1 MAYLYSSDAYSPQE
15 IARRV
20 EQTGV
25 VKAAMPPF
33 KTFMLGVL
41 AGGFI
46 GLGGLFATFIAA
58 DPSFGPMTGRLLA
71 GLFFASGYIMA
82 ILAGAEVFTSNNL
95 LAMAWASG
103 KITLSRLLG
112 NWSLVLAA
120 NAVGALG
127 LIALFLLSG
136 LHSSLDGAVGRTA
149 WLVGAQKMDLT
160 FIETFARAVLGN
172 LFVCV
177 AVWISLGGRSMTDKV
192 IGVLLPLS
200 ALAALSLEH
209 VVASLYYVPRAAL
222 LFWLNPEYLPAGAAA
237 LSPLGVGAHFGAVI
251 AGNIVGGSLMVAAV
265 YYVIYRR
272 GAEDVP
278 LTHEGQAPR
287 DSLVLPGVPY
297 PGPAHRIAPSPA
309 RAAAGGSVAEPV
321 GAAAP
326 GAPEPATAG
335 QAAGTERPGPRVF

>member
-1 MAYLYSSDAYSPQE
+1 MAYLYTSDAYSPQE

-20 EQTGV
+20 EATGV

-58 DPSFGPMTGRLLA
+58 DSGLGQMPARLLA

-95 LAMAWASG
+95 LAMAWASR
-103 KITLSRLLG
+103 KISLARLLL
-112 NWSLVLAA
+112 NWGVVLFA

-127 LIALFLLSG
+127 LITLFLLSG
-136 LHSSLDGAVGRTA
+136 LHGALDGWVGRTA
-149 WLVGAQKMDLT
+149 WTIGAFKLELS
-160 FIETFARAVLGN
+160 FVETFARAVLGN

-177 AVWISLGGRSMTDKV
+177 AVWISLGGRSMADKV
-192 IGVLLPLS
+192 LGVLLPLS

-222 LFWLNPEYLPAGAAA
+222 IYWFYPEYLPTDAAA
-237 LSPLGVGAHFGAVI
+237 LSLLGAARHFVAVI

-272 GAEDVP
+272 GAEDAVIETA
-278 LTHEGQAPR
+278 LHSHE
-287 DSLVLPGVPY
+287 V
-297 PGPAHRIAPSPA
+297 H
-309 RAAAGGSVAEPV
+309 
-321 GAAAP
+321 
-326 GAPEPATAG
+326 PATKDRL
-335 QAAGTERPGPRVF
+335 AASITPQNGKPIEK

>member
-1 MAYLYSSDAYSPQE
+1 MAYLYTSDAYSPQE

-20 EQTGV
+20 EEAGV

-46 GLGGLFATFIAA
+46 GLGGLFATFVAA
-58 DPSFGPMTGRLLA
+58 DPGLGLMPARLLA
-71 GLFFASGYIMA
+71 GLVFASGYIMA

-103 KITLSRLLG
+103 KISLARLLR
-112 NWSLVLAA
+112 NWGVVLFA

-127 LIALFLLSG
+127 LITLFLLSG
-136 LHSSLDGAVGRTA
+136 LHGSLDGGVGRTA
-149 WLVGAQKMDLT
+149 WTIGAQKFDLSFT
-160 FIETFARAVLGN
+160 ETFARAVLGN

-177 AVWISLGGRSMTDKV
+177 AVWISLGGRSMADKV
-192 IGVLLPLS
+192 LGVILPLG

-222 LFWLNPEYLPAGAAA
+222 IWWLHPEYLPVGAAA
-237 LSPLGVGAHFGAVI
+237 LSSSGAARHFVAVI

-272 GAEDVP
+272 GAEDAVVEAA
-278 LTHEGQAPR
+278 LRTDDRPR
-287 DSLVLPGVPY
+287 RGSAARSRGPQDDDSDR
-297 PGPAHRIAPSPA
+297 GPDR
-309 RAAAGGSVAEPV
+309 R
-321 GAAAP
+321 
-326 GAPEPATAG
+326 
-335 QAAGTERPGPRVF
+335 